1 MAAPYSQEEEYY
13 QQILSDAFVPY
24 SVLSGA
30 SALIDRIRQGV
41 TRSMLEAFADSNALN
56 RQEVAALLHISE
68 RTIQRLSG
76 TDTLAP
82 LPSDRFLQLLRV
94 FAKGRAVF
102 DSPAVFLQWLQS
114 PSSALG
120 GATPYSLLDT
130 SVGIDEV
137 YAVLHRLEQGV
148 YS

>member
-13 QQILSDAFVPY
+13 QHILADAFVPY
-24 SVLSGA
+24 VILSGA
-30 SALIDRIRQGV
+30 PALIDRIRQGV
-41 TRSMLEAFADSNALN
+41 NKSMLEAFASSNSLS
-56 RQEVAALLHISE
+56 RQSLAALLHISE
-68 RTIQRLSG
+68 RTIQRLSD

-102 DSPAVFLQWLQS
+102 DTPAVFLQWLQS
-114 PSSALG
+114 PSTALG
-120 GATPYSLLDT
+120 GVTPYSMLDT

-137 YAVLHRLEQGV
+137 FATLHRLEQGV